1 MRHFFRATCSAL
13 LLALVP
19 VIALAQSTPPGTIP
33 LSPEFKKAP
42 YKLGPGDKIE
52 LRFFGLFPQ
61 DQQEMNTTYEVQPNG
76 SIVLKHIDAVNVNGK
91 TTEEVQS
98 IILGRLIPGYYRDL
112 KLGIDLVSER
122 LQEIFVQGYV
132 NSPGAKNLPGSQMTV
147 LRAIAQASGYNT
159 NAGEEVDVRDVN
171 GATRLTVTRTQL
183 ENGDDPPIEAGETVF
198 VRQGKFVFISGEVV
212 TPGQKRWTP
221 SLTVSQAIAM
231 SGGMTT
237 KGKLGKIRR
246 RVYNDDGTFKETI
259 EVKGKKLTLDT
270 LLLPE
275 DELQIS
281 RKFFGGN

>member
-1 MRHFFRATCSAL
+1 MRHLFRATCSAL

-33 LSPEFKKAP
+33 LSPEFKKSP
-42 YKLGPGDKIE
+42 YTLGPGDKIE

-61 DQQEMNTTYEVQPNG
+61 DQEMNSTYEVQPNG
-76 SIVLKHIDAVNVNGK
+76 TIVLKWIDAVNVNGK
-91 TTEEVQS
+91 TTEDVQNL
-98 IILGRLIPGYYRDL
+98 ILSRLVPAYYRDL

-159 NAGEEVDVRDVN
+159 AAGEEVDVRDLN
-171 GATRLTVTRTQL
+171 GQTRLTITRTQL
-183 ENGDDPPIEAGETVF
+183 ENGDDPPIAAGETVF

-259 EVKGKKLTLDT
+259 ELKGKKLTLDT

-275 DELQIS
+275 DELQIA